1 MNHPGETQVIAP
13 GNRQMAWFVILL
25 PIRRDVPGM
34 FGGGGGMNP
43 RKMKQM
49 MKQMGIDVE
58 EVDAE
63 EVIIRTEEFDLVF
76 EDAQVTKM
84 DARGQETYQI
94 VGTPEER
101 ERGEGGSAGAVES
114 GDTEDAGPEIPDS
127 DVQIV
132 VDQTGASPEDARQAL
147 EDNDGDLAAAVSQ
160 LQ

>member
-1 MNHPGETQVIAP
+1 
-13 GNRQMAWFVILL
+13 
-25 PIRRDVPGM
+25 M

-63 EVIIRTEEFDLVF
+63 EVIIRTEEYDLVF

-84 DARGQETYQI
+84 DARGQETYQV

-101 ERGEGGSAGAVES
+101 ERGAAGAVES
-114 GDTEDAGPEIPDS
+114 ADADEGDAAEAADSAIPEADIE
-127 DVQIV
+127 IV
-132 VDQTGASPEDARQAL
+132 VTRTGASKEEARKAL

-160 LQ
+160 LE